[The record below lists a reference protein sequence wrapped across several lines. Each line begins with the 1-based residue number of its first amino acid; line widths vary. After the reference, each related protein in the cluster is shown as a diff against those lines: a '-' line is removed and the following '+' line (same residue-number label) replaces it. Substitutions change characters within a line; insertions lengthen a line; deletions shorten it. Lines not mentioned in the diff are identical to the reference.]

1 MRAADEPVTGDERP
15 PTALAIRHVRFE
27 DLGLFEPVL
36 RERGYEV
43 RYADV
48 GAGEFDARA
57 VADAELVVV
66 LGGPIGVYEAADYPV
81 LRAEIAALAERLDR
95 GAPTLGV
102 CLGAQLLAVA
112 AGAEVRATG
121 AHEIG
126 FAPLELS
133 AAGLASPLARLAGVP
148 VLHWHGD
155 AFEIPAGADSLAA
168 TPAFPNQ
175 AFALGDTALAL
186 QFHLEADPARID
198 EWLIGHTHEL
208 RAVGAD
214 VRAIRADAA
223 RLGPE
228 LAVAGAAVLG
238 DWLDR
243 MPRPGVAGRARSAER
258 PRPQPSGQ

>member
-1 MRAADEPVTGDERP
+1 VHAADHAGTGDDRR

-36 RERGYEV
+36 RGRGYEV

-48 GAGEFDARA
+48 GAGEFDPRA
-57 VADAELVVV
+57 VADAELVIV
-66 LGGPIGVYEAADYPV
+66 LGGPIGVYEAADHPV
-81 LRAEIAALAERLDR
+81 LDEELAALAERLGR

-126 FAPLELS
+126 YAPLELS

-155 AFEIPAGADSLAA
+155 AFEIPSGSASLAA
-168 TPAFPNQ
+168 TPGFPNQ
-175 AFALGDTALAL
+175 AFALGDTALGV

-228 LAVAGAAVLG
+228 LAAAGAAVLG

-243 MPRPGVAGRARSAER
+243 MPRRRAIAQSPAA
-258 PRPQPSGQ
+258 QPSGQ